1 MTIPGNK
8 ADLNTTN
15 FTQAAIA
22 TNISIII
29 WTDWQEWQAFK
40 YTDIYIELL
49 VIDRSKTPKGWV
61 KLCPPGPVSTA
72 RT

>member
-22 TNISIII
+22 TNTSIII
-29 WTDWQEWQAFK
+29 WTDWQE
-40 YTDIYIELL
+40 
-49 VIDRSKTPKGWV
+49 
-61 KLCPPGPVSTA
+61 
-72 RT
+72 